1 MDALAK
7 TLGVFALIL
16 ILARLK
22 VPLALAVLIGAAC
35 VGLLFRLPAG
45 QVCLAAGRGAIEPGT
60 VALAVITVCVLALS
74 GTMQAAGLFERI
86 VSLAGAFFRRPA
98 VTVAALPALIGLL
111 PMPGG
116 ALFSAPM
123 VESAAGERGASSAKL
138 SAVNYWFRHVWEY
151 WWPLYPGVL
160 AAMELTRSDFPR
172 FAAFQIPLGVLMAAA
187 GLLILRRMHPD
198 FHARAPRP
206 AKETKWGLLKAA
218 APILIII
225 VVAAPATPAIK
236 YLPAGL
242 ADEGIR
248 RAAVRY
254 GPMVLGLLAA
264 LAWTTL
270 VNRLRG
276 AQLRKVWTS
285 RRIFTTAALV
295 VCVMIF
301 RYVLDF
307 VDAPDKIAAELKAL
321 HVPAVLVVT
330 ILPFV
335 AGMVT
340 GLAIGFVGTSFP
352 IVLGLVAAMPGGAPM
367 PAYVALAYAFGH
379 MGQMLSPLHLCY
391 VMSNE
396 YFKASFHAVYWQI
409 LPSAVLT
416 AALAL
421 GYFVLLR
428 FLLA

>member
-1 MDALAK
+1 
-7 TLGVFALIL
+7 
-16 ILARLK
+16 
-22 VPLALAVLIGAAC
+22 
-35 VGLLFRLPAG
+35 
-45 QVCLAAGRGAIEPGT
+45 
-60 VALAVITVCVLALS
+60 
-74 GTMQAAGLFERI
+74 
-86 VSLAGAFFRRPA
+86 
-98 VTVAALPALIGLL
+98 
-111 PMPGG
+111 
-116 ALFSAPM
+116 
-123 VESAAGERGASSAKL
+123 
-138 SAVNYWFRHVWEY
+138 
-151 WWPLYPGVL
+151 
-160 AAMELTRSDFPR
+160 
-172 FAAFQIPLGVLMAAA
+172 
-187 GLLILRRMHPD
+187 
-198 FHARAPRP
+198 
-206 AKETKWGLLKAA
+206 
-218 APILIII
+218 
-225 VVAAPATPAIK
+225 
-236 YLPAGL
+236 
-242 ADEGIR
+242 
-248 RAAVRY
+248 
-254 GPMVLGLLAA
+254 
-264 LAWTTL
+264 
-270 VNRLRG
+270 
-276 AQLRKVWTS
+276 
-285 RRIFTTAALV
+285 
-295 VCVMIF
+295 MIF